1 MHFPQAMA
9 AAAALLTAATLGAQQ
24 APSPPPPPPRPP
36 AVAPVPAHPPAEG
49 DPDAPKFDPAAVE
62 RGKQLQITHC
72 GFCHGSNARGG
83 QQGPDLT
90 RSEIVQSDENG
101 KQLGAFLKV
110 GRPEKGMPKSDLPE
124 QDVLDLA
131 TFLHATIEQ
140 VSNRGKYQILNILVG
155 DPKKGEAFFGGA
167 GKCTSCHSVTGDLR
181 GVASKYEDPAT
192 LQGRLVMPRGRRPR
206 RGPRQPG
213 QTDVP
218 PYLEPTAVKATV
230 TLPSGE
236 SFTGPLMLLTDFDVT
251 VFDAARQQPRTW
263 LRRDGSPR
271 VVLTDPLQAHI
282 DLWRRWTDDDL
293 HDMTAFL
300 ATLK

>member
-1 MHFPQAMA
+1 MRFTQAMA
-9 AAAALLTAATLGAQQ
+9 AAAGLLTAATLGAQQ
-24 APSPPPPPPRPP
+24 APAPPRPP
-36 AVAPVPAHPPAEG
+36 AAAAPAHPPAQA

-62 RGKQLQITHC
+62 RGKVLQTAQC

-110 GRPEKGMPKSDLPE
+110 GRPEKGMPKFDLPE
-124 QDVLDLA
+124 TDVLDLA
-131 TFLHATIEQ
+131 TYLHATIDQ
-140 VSNRGKYQILNILVG
+140 VANRGKYQILNILVG
-155 DPKKGEAFFGGA
+155 DPRKGAAFFAGA
-167 GKCTSCHSVTGDLR
+167 GKCGSCHSATGDLR
-181 GVASKYEDPAT
+181 GVASKYEDPVV
-192 LQGRLVMPRGRRPR
+192 LQGRIVMPRGRRR
-206 RGPRQPG
+206 RGPPQPG
-213 QTDVP
+213 PGQPDVP
-218 PYLEPTAVKATV
+218 PYMEPTAVKATV
-230 TLPSGE
+230 TTASGE
-236 SFTGPLMLLTDFDVT
+236 AVTAPLMLLTDFEVT
-251 VFDAARQQPRTW
+251 VYDAARKQPRTW

-282 DLWRRWTDDDL
+282 DMWRRWTDDDL